1 MFSETLIDI
10 QNTHIHTHTLMHTHI
25 HRSVNI
31 NCIVYDRNILETTYI
46 AIKREKV
53 RSSQV
58 VQWLRIRLP
67 MCRTWVQS
75 LVQELRSHMLQ
86 SK

>member
-1 MFSETLIDI
+1 
-10 QNTHIHTHTLMHTHI
+10 MHTHI
-25 HRSVNI
+25 HRSVKI
-31 NCIVYDRNILETTYI
+31 NYIVYDRNVLETTYI

-67 MCRTWVQS
+67 MCGTWVQS